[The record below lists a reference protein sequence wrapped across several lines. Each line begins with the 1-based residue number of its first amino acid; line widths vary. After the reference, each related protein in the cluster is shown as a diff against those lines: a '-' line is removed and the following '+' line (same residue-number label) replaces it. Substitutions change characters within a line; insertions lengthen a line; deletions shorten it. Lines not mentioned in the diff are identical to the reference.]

1 MKYLNSSKIIIKI
14 LLFQISLIPAF
25 VLLFFLKIFRFKVRF
40 GKVKRDNVGNSI
52 LELFLYL
59 NDKQR
64 YNYKDFFFYD

>member
-14 LLFQISLIPAF
+14 LLLQISLIPAF

-64 YNYKDFFFYD
+64 YN